1 MRVIDQLM
9 MPMHEFFMGM
19 NQLELINRAPG
30 FFKYQPH
37 NVAAHSW
44 KVAQIAQFLAD
55 VEEQNG
61 KTINWQSVYEK
72 ALNHDYTERF
82 IGDIK
87 TPVKYATATLR
98 SMLADVED
106 TMTEN
111 FIKTEIPT
119 QFQAAYTRRLGEGKD
134 ETIEGE
140 ILSVADKVDLMYE
153 AYGELEK
160 FNPEPVFVNIFQS
173 SLEAL
178 AEFQHMASVKY
189 IATDILPDIFSED
202 FIHKDLLFDLAKSLL
217 PDFATAQQ

>member
-1 MRVIDQLM
+1 
-9 MPMHEFFMGM
+9 MPMHEYFMGM
-19 NQLELINRAPG
+19 TQLELINRAPG

-44 KVAQIAQFLAD
+44 KVTQIAQFLAD

-61 KTINWQSVYEK
+61 AKINWQSVYEK

-87 TPVKYATATLR
+87 TPVKYATSTLR

-106 TMTEN
+106 SMTEN
-111 FIKTEIPT
+111 FIKTEIPA

-134 ETIEGE
+134 DSIEGQ
-140 ILSVADKVDLMYE
+140 ILSIADKIDLMYE

-160 FNPEPVFVNIFQS
+160 FNPEPVYVSIFQS

-178 AEFQHMASVKY
+178 SEYQSMASVKY
-189 IATDILPDIFSED
+189 LATEILPDIFHET
-202 FIHKDLLFDLAKSLL
+202 FIHKALLYDLAKSLL
-217 PDFATAQQ
+217 PDFAAKVNNAEH

>member
-1 MRVIDQLM
+1 
-9 MPMHEFFMGM
+9 MHEFFMGM
-19 NQLELINRAPG
+19 TQLELINRAPG

-44 KVAQIAQFLAD
+44 KVAQVAQFLAD

-61 KTINWQSVYEK
+61 ATINWQLVYEK

-87 TPVKYATATLR
+87 TPVKYAKSTLR

-106 TMTEN
+106 SMTEN
-111 FIKTEIPT
+111 FIKTEIPR
-119 QFQAAYTRRLGEGKD
+119 QFQSVYMRRLGEGKD
-134 ETIEGE
+134 DSIEGR
-140 ILSVADKVDLMYE
+140 ILSISDKVDLMYE

-178 AEFQHMASVKY
+178 AEFQDMASVKY
-189 IATDILPDIFSED
+189 IATDILPDIFEED
-202 FIHKDLLFDLAKSLL
+202 FISKNQLYDLAKSLL
-217 PDFATAQQ
+217 PDFAASQK